1 MQIGC
6 VPGHF
11 GAVQLKC
18 FGSNA
23 GLPYISKFTPH
34 LFRQKSRKKRLAAW
48 QAVKVQIDDLLPCRN
63 QLAHNSPHYHGGGHR
78 IYMGKGGVA
87 ARAERTAEPCR
98 SITVDKRKLLLRTKD
113 KQGRPNKKKALDEPM
128 LSVSTIKMWI
138 SSKAS

>member
-1 MQIGC
+1 M
-6 VPGHF
+6 
-11 GAVQLKC
+11 QLKC

-48 QAVKVQIDDLLPCRN
+48 QAVKVQIDDLQHSEINLR
-63 QLAHNSPHYHGGGHR
+63 HNSQHYHGGGHR

-113 KQGRPNKKKALDEPM
+113 KQGRPNKKPRRN
-128 LSVSTIKMWI
+128 
-138 SSKAS
+138 